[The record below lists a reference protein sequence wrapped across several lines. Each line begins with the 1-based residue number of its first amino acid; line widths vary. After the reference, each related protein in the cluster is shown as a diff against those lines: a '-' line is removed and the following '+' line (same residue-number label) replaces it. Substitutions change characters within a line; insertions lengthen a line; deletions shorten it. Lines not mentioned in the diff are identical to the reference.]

1 MIKKNHERKQ
11 NQRVEISKGAD
22 TLLNNRR
29 KILDLNKVSLKMETG
44 LLFRQI
50 RFTHRNTEANF
61 FF

>member
-1 MIKKNHERKQ
+1 MIKKNRERKQ
-11 NQRVEISKGAD
+11 KQRVEISKGAD

-29 KILDLNKVSLKMETG
+29 KILDLNKDSLKMETG

-50 RFTHRNTEANF
+50 RSTHRNTEANF